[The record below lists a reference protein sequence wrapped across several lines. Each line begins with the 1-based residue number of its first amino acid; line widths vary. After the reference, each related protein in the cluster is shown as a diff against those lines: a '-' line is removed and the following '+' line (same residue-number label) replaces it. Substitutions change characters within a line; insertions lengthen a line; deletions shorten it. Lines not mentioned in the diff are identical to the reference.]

1 MAYLI
6 VQYWV
11 YLAIAGGV
19 GVVVGWW
26 AQGSRRGGLQ
36 ERGEDLP

>member
-6 VQYWV
+6 VQYWI
-11 YLAIAGGV
+11 YLVIAAGL

-26 AQGSRRGGLQ
+26 SQGSRRAGPPERDGEGL
-36 ERGEDLP
+36 